1 MGAVPAINK
10 ARMQHLNRRLPAVF
24 AVLALTLF
32 SLISAADDAQPS
44 DASAHLLRAE
54 IALQQMDYLQ
64 AAREYRMAAELS
76 SSIDIA
82 RKATRVAS
90 SYDFNED
97 ALLSAER
104 WLELD
109 PDDDEALFHLARLQ
123 LRLGKLRDS
132 KRSYKKLIERGDDPA
147 DERLLSLIGVLTQE
161 DANDADEIM
170 RWLAKPYKDSA
181 VAHYAVAVTALQA
194 DDVEY
199 AQKRVQRAIEL
210 KPDWMRPKL
219 LYGRTLLVAGDH
231 EAAIDYVARLIGD
244 DPQPDPDARMELAL
258 IMMAAGRDDDALSQ
272 VNQIQYETGYQPDAL
287 RLMAILNFR
296 QENLNAAWED
306 FQDLLSTG
314 RHTMDALFYLARIAD
329 YRGESDRAIRLYSQV
344 KEGSHT
350 ITAQRRAAAMIA
362 YQREAPDT
370 AIEQLDEFARNN
382 PAHAIDILQAKAQLL
397 ASLERY
403 TEALTFYDQL
413 LEIRPKSEGI
423 SLGRAEL
430 LLRMDR
436 IDDSVEQYRE
446 AIARWPNSALS
457 LNALGYT
464 LADRTDQYKE
474 AEKLIRKA
482 LKLDPDSAA
491 IIDSLGWVLHKT
503 GQHEAAL
510 AELQKAY
517 EKLDDPEV
525 ASHLVEVLAALDRN
539 DEALELLVAAEE
551 KAPANPLL
559 KDVRER
565 FFAGAD

>member
-1 MGAVPAINK
+1 MGAVSLINK
-10 ARMQHLNRRLPAVF
+10 ARMQQLSRRLPAVF
-24 AVLALTLF
+24 AVTALTLL
-32 SLISAADDAQPS
+32 SLVSSAEDAQPS
-44 DASAHLLRAE
+44 DASAHLLQGE
-54 IALQQMDYLQ
+54 IALQRMDYLE
-64 AAREYRMAAELS
+64 AAREFRMAAELS
-76 SSIDIA
+76 RSVDIA
-82 RKATRVAS
+82 RKATRIAS
-90 SYDFNED
+90 SFGFSED

-132 KRSYKKLIERGDDPA
+132 RRNYRKLIERGDGPP

-161 DANDADEIM
+161 DAEGADEIM
-170 RWLAKPYKDSA
+170 RWLARPYKDSA
-181 VAHYAVAVTALQA
+181 SAHYAVAVTALQV

-210 KPDWMRPKL
+210 KPDWLRPHL

-231 EAAIDYVARLIGD
+231 EAAIDYIARLIGD

-258 IMMAAGRDDDALSQ
+258 VMMAAGRDDDALSQ
-272 VNQIQYETGYQPDAL
+272 VNQIQYESGYQPNAL

-296 QENLNAAWED
+296 QENLDAAWED

-314 RHTMDALFYLARIAD
+314 RHTMDARFYLARIAD
-329 YRGESDRAIRLYSQV
+329 FRGESDRAIRLYSQV
-344 KEGSHT
+344 TDGSHT
-350 ITAQRRAAAMIA
+350 VAAQRRAAALVA
-362 YQREAPDT
+362 YQREAPDK
-370 AIEQLDEFARNN
+370 AIERLDEFARDN
-382 PAHAIDILQAKAQLL
+382 PAYAIDIVQVKAQLL
-397 ASLERY
+397 ASLQRY
-403 TEALTFYDQL
+403 AEALTYYDQM
-413 LEIRPKSEGI
+413 LEFRPDSEGV

-430 LLRMDR
+430 MLRMDR
-436 IDDSVEQYRE
+436 IDESIEQYRE
-446 AIARWPNSALS
+446 AVKRWPDSALS

-491 IIDSLGWVLHKT
+491 IIDSLGWVLYKT

-510 AELQKAY
+510 AELMRAY

-525 ASHLVEVLAALDRN
+525 ASHIVEVLAALNRN
-539 DEALELLVAAEE
+539 DEALEILVAAEE
-551 KAPANPLL
+551 KTPADPLL

>member
-1 MGAVPAINK
+1 MGAVSLINK
-10 ARMQHLNRRLPAVF
+10 ARMQQLSRRLPAVF
-24 AVLALTLF
+24 AVSALTLL
-32 SLISAADDAQPS
+32 SLVSSAEDAQPS
-44 DASAHLLRAE
+44 DASAHLLQGE
-54 IALQQMDYLQ
+54 IALQRMDYLE
-64 AAREYRMAAELS
+64 AAREFRMAAELS
-76 SSIDIA
+76 RSVDIA
-82 RKATRVAS
+82 RKATRIAS
-90 SYDFNED
+90 SFGFSED

-132 KRSYKKLIERGDDPA
+132 RRNYRKLIERGDGPP

-161 DANDADEIM
+161 DAEGADEIM
-170 RWLAKPYKDSA
+170 RWLARPYKDSA
-181 VAHYAVAVTALQA
+181 SAHYAVAVTALQV

-210 KPDWMRPKL
+210 KPDWLRPKL

-231 EAAIDYVARLIGD
+231 EAAIDYIARLIGD

-258 IMMAAGRDDDALSQ
+258 VMMAAGRDDDALSQ
-272 VNQIQYETGYQPDAL
+272 VNQIQYESGYQPNAL

-296 QENLNAAWED
+296 QENLDAAWED

-314 RHTMDALFYLARIAD
+314 RHTMDARFYLARIAD
-329 YRGESDRAIRLYSQV
+329 FRGESDRAIRLYSQV
-344 KEGSHT
+344 TDGSHT
-350 ITAQRRAAAMIA
+350 VAAQRRAAALVA
-362 YQREAPDT
+362 YQREAPDK
-370 AIEQLDEFARNN
+370 AIARLDEFARDN
-382 PAHAIDILQAKAQLL
+382 PAYAIDIVQVKAQLL
-397 ASLERY
+397 ASLQRY
-403 TEALTFYDQL
+403 AEALTYYDQM
-413 LEIRPKSEGI
+413 LEFRPDSEGV

-430 LLRMDR
+430 MLRMDR
-436 IDDSVEQYRE
+436 IDESIEQYRE
-446 AIARWPNSALS
+446 AVKRWPDSALS

-491 IIDSLGWVLHKT
+491 IIDSLGWVLYKT

-510 AELQKAY
+510 AELMRAY

-525 ASHLVEVLAALDRN
+525 ASHIVEVLAALNRN
-539 DEALELLVAAEE
+539 DEALEILVAAEE
-551 KAPANPLL
+551 KTPSNPLL

>member
-1 MGAVPAINK
+1 MGAVSLINK
-10 ARMQHLNRRLPAVF
+10 ARMQQLSRRLTAVF
-24 AVLALTLF
+24 AVSALTLL
-32 SLISAADDAQPS
+32 SLVLSAKDAQPS
-44 DASAHLLRAE
+44 DASAHLLQGE
-54 IALQQMDYLQ
+54 IALQRMDYLE
-64 AAREYRMAAELS
+64 AAREFRMAAELS
-76 SSIDIA
+76 RSVDIA
-82 RKATRVAS
+82 RKATRIAS
-90 SYDFNED
+90 SFGFSED

-123 LRLGKLRDS
+123 LRLGKLRNS
-132 KRSYKKLIERGDDPA
+132 RRNYRKLIERGDGPP

-161 DANDADEIM
+161 DAEGADEIM
-170 RWLAKPYKDSA
+170 RWLARPYKDSA
-181 VAHYAVAVTALQA
+181 SAHYAVAVTALQV

-210 KPDWMRPKL
+210 KPDWLRPHL

-231 EAAIDYVARLIGD
+231 EAAIDYIARLIGD

-258 IMMAAGRDDDALSQ
+258 VMMAAGRDDDALSQ
-272 VNQIQYETGYQPDAL
+272 VNQIQYESGYQPNAL

-296 QENLNAAWED
+296 QENLDAAWED

-314 RHTMDALFYLARIAD
+314 RHTMDARFYLARIAD
-329 YRGESDRAIRLYSQV
+329 FRGESDRAIRLYSQV
-344 KEGSHT
+344 TDGSHT
-350 ITAQRRAAAMIA
+350 VAAQRRAAALVA
-362 YQREAPDT
+362 YQREAPDK
-370 AIEQLDEFARNN
+370 AIERLDEFARDN
-382 PAHAIDILQAKAQLL
+382 PAYAIDIVQVKAQLL
-397 ASLERY
+397 ASLQRY
-403 TEALTFYDQL
+403 AEALTYYDQM
-413 LEIRPKSEGI
+413 LEFRPDSEGV

-430 LLRMDR
+430 MLRMDR
-436 IDDSVEQYRE
+436 IDESIEQYRE
-446 AIARWPNSALS
+446 AVKRWPDSALS

-491 IIDSLGWVLHKT
+491 IIDSLGWVLYKT

-510 AELQKAY
+510 AELMRAY

-525 ASHLVEVLAALDRN
+525 ASHIVEVLAALNRN
-539 DEALELLVAAEE
+539 DEALEILVAAEE
-551 KAPANPLL
+551 KTPADPLL

>member
-1 MGAVPAINK
+1 
-10 ARMQHLNRRLPAVF
+10 MQQIIRRLPAVF
-24 AVLALTLF
+24 AVLALSLF
-32 SLISAADDAQPS
+32 SLNSAADDAQPS
-44 DASAHLLRAE
+44 DASAHLLQGE
-54 IALQQMDYLQ
+54 IALQQMDYLE
-64 AAREYRMAAELS
+64 AAREFRMAAELS
-76 SSIDIA
+76 GSVDIA

-90 SYDFNED
+90 SFGFSEE

-104 WLELD
+104 WLDLD

-132 KRSYKKLIERGDDPA
+132 RRNYRKLIERGDGPP

-161 DANDADEIM
+161 DAEGADEIM
-170 RWLAKPYKDSA
+170 RWLAKPYKNSA
-181 VAHYAVAVTALQA
+181 SAHYAVAVTALQV

-199 AQKRVQRAIEL
+199 AQKRALRAIEL
-210 KPDWMRPKL
+210 KPDWLRPKL
-219 LYGRTLLVAGDH
+219 LYGRSLLVAGDN
-231 EAAIDYVARLIGD
+231 EAAIDYIARLIGD

-258 IMMAAGRDDDALSQ
+258 VMMAAGRDDDALSQ

-296 QENLNAAWED
+296 QENLDAAWED
-306 FQDLLSTG
+306 FEDLLSTG
-314 RHTMDALFYLARIAD
+314 RHTMDARFYLARIAD
-329 YRGESDRAIRLYSQV
+329 YRGESDRAILLYSQV
-344 KEGSHT
+344 RDGSHT
-350 ITAQRRAAAMIA
+350 ITAQRRAAALIA
-362 YQREAPDT
+362 YQRKAPDT
-370 AIEQLDEFARNN
+370 AIDHLDEFAREN
-382 PAHAIDILQAKAQLL
+382 PPFAIDVMQAKAQLL
-397 ASLERY
+397 ASLGRY
-403 TEALTFYDQL
+403 DEALTAYDQL
-413 LEIRPKSEGI
+413 LEFRPDNEGI

-436 IDDSVEQYRE
+436 VDESVAQYRK
-446 AIARWPNSALS
+446 AVKRWPDSALS

-482 LKLDPDSAA
+482 LKIDPDSAA

-510 AELQKAY
+510 LELKRAY

-525 ASHLVEVLAALDRN
+525 ASHIVEVLAALDRN
-539 DEALELLVAAEE
+539 DEALEILVAAEE
-551 KAPANPLL
+551 KTPASPLL

-565 FFAGAD
+565 FFADAD